1 LTAADKHQTIKIAD
15 NNEEDLNSILEDQS
29 DSRGPDKQVDKKL
42 LHRTWL
48 LDSQEELYLDDSA
61 RSMLPAI
68 PV

>member
-1 LTAADKHQTIKIAD
+1 LTAADEHQTIKIAE
-15 NNEEDLNSILEDQS
+15 NNEEDFNSIFESQS
-29 DSRGPDKQVDKKL
+29 DSGGPDKQVDKKL

-48 LDSQEELYLDDSA
+48 LDSQDDLGLDDSA